1 VKSCPLADAFGV
13 RRSGGRCGCAEH
25 CLRLFKCRVDAIT
38 CSEFGVSEALEAG
51 VTMRSYG
58 TGHVGGEDCSR
69 VRSRL
74 DVWHVRGPDCRLHRG
89 LPWRPPSTSGGI
101 ARANVKPGQ
110 LPGRFARWALAGDWR
125 VWLAVCWTVVVAG
138 VLIIWE
144 VYVALSPDDGW
155 VSNGAL
161 EWISAFGA
169 VVVWMLGLFGV
180 VLISIAAFLVRRTRE
195 RVARAQQGRVDSPD
209 WR

>member
-1 VKSCPLADAFGV
+1 MEQATSGV
-13 RRSGGRCGCAEH
+13 RTARGFAA
-25 CLRLFKCRVDAIT
+25 VWM
-38 CSEFGVSEALEAG
+38 FGMFVGLIVAFIVAFLGDHLPRAAG
-51 VTMRSYG
+51 S
-58 TGHVGGEDCSR
+58 
-69 VRSRL
+69 L
-74 DVWHVRGPDCRLHRG
+74 GP
-89 LPWRPPSTSGGI
+89 T
-101 ARANVKPGQ
+101 VKPGQ